1 MKKKLNDSMKSKYIL
16 IILTA
21 FCFAMI
27 LLSFT
32 TDMGRGPLK
41 YIAGYVITPIQNGVN
56 TVGNWIA
63 DKGAYFQSSQD
74 LVTENRDLQAK
85 VDSLTAENSQL
96 QQEKEELDRLR
107 KLYELDEQYDYEKV
121 GARIIANETGNW
133 FSTFTIDK
141 GSDDGFKVDMNVIAD
156 SGLVG
161 IITEVGPKWSTVR
174 SIIDDNSNVG
184 GQVSTTLDTCII
196 AGDLRLI
203 DEGKVNLVK
212 LTDAENK
219 VNVGDKVVTSNVSE
233 KFLPGILIG
242 YISELSLDS
251 NKLTSSGYITPAVDF
266 KHLQEVLVITEL
278 KQNTPGTAPNTTK
291 QKEPVDDPLTT
302 QTESDGT
309 EAQSGTEGQT
319 DAPSNETSQ
328 NETSQ
333 GEPDQTEAGT
343 PEGGGQ

>member
-212 LTDAENK
+212 LTDAEDK